1 MDCHPSQGT
10 RNNSQQRTVDC
21 TNVVPGHECCGGA
34 TAPALARTTI
44 SAPLLMDPRR
54 VALSR
59 PRKTS
64 SPRRR
69 PRATEMDEK
78 QARCAAC
85 NARNAY
91 VVDQAAFKRAGLGP
105 ITRAWAICSGTE
117 NGATTQSVA
126 AEETAYRASRV
137 PGPAPRVTAALR
149 IGRLAWSC
157 HVSAT
162 ERSRSSRGLSA
173 RALLSEPIGG
183 RTYCGTV
190 PVSVEANRS
199 GHSSRPPLQRRCT
212 TAS

>member
-1 MDCHPSQGT
+1 
-10 RNNSQQRTVDC
+10 
-21 TNVVPGHECCGGA
+21 
-34 TAPALARTTI
+34 
-44 SAPLLMDPRR
+44 
-54 VALSR
+54 
-59 PRKTS
+59 
-64 SPRRR
+64 
-69 PRATEMDEK
+69 MDEK

-105 ITRAWAICSGTE
+105 ITRAWPICSGTE

-126 AEETAYRASRV
+126 AEEPAYRASLV

-183 RTYCGTV
+183 RTLLRHCAGVRRGEPLGAFEPT
-190 PVSVEANRS
+190 A
-199 GHSSRPPLQRRCT
+199 PPTAMYDGVLRGVLDRLSETTLAQVLAATEDARAEHRDDADVRWVWAVVATYAERRD
-212 TAS
+212 